1 MKGPWRHPSFR
12 WLYLGRNIDALGNGV
27 APVALAFAVL
37 DLTGSKVALGIVVAA
52 RSVTNVAL
60 LLFGGVVAD
69 RFRRERVAVVAA
81 SMAALSQSAVA
92 GLVLTG
98 SAQVWSL
105 AAISAVNGAAAA
117 LALPASSAML
127 PQIVD
132 AGDLPKANAL
142 LRVGL
147 NLAGLLGVAAGVQL
161 VAAVGPGWGI
171 AVDAASF
178 AVSALAFSRVQPSPA
193 MPQERATVLADLLDG
208 WSEFTRRRW
217 VWIVVAQ
224 FAVVNAASSG
234 VRGVLAPVVA
244 DQTFGRQAYGWILT
258 IFSLGLLAGS
268 LLALKIRPRRTL
280 LYGVSV
286 ILLLALPPLALAV
299 SPTVVPVALA
309 FFITA
314 LAYDQFGV
322 AWDLSLQQNVSSDKL
337 ARVYSYDMVGSLAA
351 VPIGQVLVGPL
362 AQAFGTERTLLVCA
376 SAIVLA
382 TLLAISDPSVRGLVT
397 HSQEAISGEPD
408 VAS

>member
-1 MKGPWRHPSFR
+1 MKGPWRNPAFR
-12 WLYLGRNIDALGNGV
+12 WLYVGRNIDAIGNGV

-37 DLTGSKVALGIVVAA
+37 DLTDSEADLGIVIAA

-60 LLFGGVVAD
+60 LLLGGVIAD
-69 RFRRERVAVVAA
+69 RFQRERVAVLAA
-81 SMAALSQSAVA
+81 SMAALSQGVVA
-92 GLVLTG
+92 ALVLTG
-98 SAQVWSL
+98 NAQVWVL
-105 AAISAVNGAAAA
+105 AVISAVNGAAAA
-117 LALPASSAML
+117 LALPASSAMV
-127 PQIVD
+127 PQTVE
-132 AGDLPKANAL
+132 AEDLPKANAL

-147 NLAGLLGVAAGVQL
+147 NLAGLLGVAVGVQL
-161 VAAVGPGWGI
+161 VATVGPGWGI

-178 AVSALAFSRVQPSPA
+178 AVSALAFSRIQAAQQSPR
-193 MPQERATVLADLLDG
+193 EEATLLADLRDG

-234 VRGVLAPVVA
+234 VRGVLAPIVA
-244 DQTFGRQAYGWILT
+244 DRTFGRHAYGWILT
-258 IFSLGLLAGS
+258 IFSLGLLVGS
-268 LLALKIRPRRTL
+268 LLALKVRPRRAL

-299 SPTVVPVALA
+299 SPTVVPVAVA

-322 AWDLSLQQNVSSDKL
+322 AWDLSLQQNVPSDKL

-362 AQAFGTERTLLVCA
+362 AQEFGVQHTLIACA

-382 TLLAISDPSVRGLVT
+382 TLLAISDPSVRGLMAPA
-397 HSQEAISGEPD
+397 QEAAPGLQD
-408 VAS
+408 VTS